1 MRVILNTA
9 AFTMYFKSSSFF
21 LFPVWRR
28 QIIQLHFKESTF
40 RFSFHS
46 AVTWQMCNVLNRL
59 RFEGDTEAKLGA
71 SVGCRGDGG
80 CTTPTVTSQRAC
92 WVNMDSPE
100 SGTTGNDTTEE
111 KTTDLGAKHTHTNM
125 NDHTQ
130 GSHRGEGCFSCQHLS
145 LPPSPFSHFYL
156 YLSLWTPVSLS
167 VLQYSPLFSQ
177 NWATEHNPIPAV
189 HTLMRV
195 YTHPHTGTRREAMLI
210 SSTNRSR
217 LALRVCVRALGWH
230 RGSVLLTN

>member
-9 AFTMYFKSSSFF
+9 AFTMYFTSSSFF

-80 CTTPTVTSQRAC
+80 CTTPTVTAQRAC

-111 KTTDLGAKHTHTNM
+111 KTTDLGAKHTHTQIWM
-125 NDHTQ
+125 IT
-130 GSHRGEGCFSCQHLS
+130 HREVTGERGVLVVNISLS
-145 LPPSPFSHFYL
+145 LPLLFLTSIYICPSEL
-156 YLSLWTPVSLS
+156 LSLYRSYSILPYSAKTGPRSTTLS
-167 VLQYSPLFSQ
+167 QLCTHSC
-177 NWATEHNPIPAV
+177 A
-189 HTLMRV
+189 
-195 YTHPHTGTRREAMLI
+195 YTHTHI
-210 SSTNRSR
+210 
-217 LALRVCVRALGWH
+217 LA
-230 RGSVLLTN
+230 RGERQC